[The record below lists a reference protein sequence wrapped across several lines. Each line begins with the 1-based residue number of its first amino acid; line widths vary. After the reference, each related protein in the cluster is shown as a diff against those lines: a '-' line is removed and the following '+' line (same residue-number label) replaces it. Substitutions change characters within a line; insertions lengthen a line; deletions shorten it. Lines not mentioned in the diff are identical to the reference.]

1 MTFPWRQLPWLQ
13 NKEHP
18 NLGRSTEND
27 SADTQ
32 GFGRKVTEG
41 QWITW
46 GSQEVKHPMY
56 TNWLEFLLEWPS
68 ARVVSAT
75 KITKLVW
82 PSGHIWVSAALTKSM
97 CSKPAR
103 AAQLSHP
110 WESSDPAQPGLQHLP
125 TQSKC
130 SNTGSQ
136 SQPITLTLP
145 PPQARAAGTAGLPK
159 GRIVS
164 TASTLSTAVGFYL
177 VQSALFRTN
186 PGRTVTLAARLFGYL
201 RSSNS
206 RCCSTTNAA
215 AQHYLANTGIE
226 WITAPW
232 KL

>member
-13 NKEHP
+13 NKEYP

-32 GFGRKVTEG
+32 GFGRKMTEG

-46 GSQEVKHPMY
+46 GSQDVKHPMY

-68 ARVVSAT
+68 ARAVSAV
-75 KITKLVW
+75 KIPKLVW

-110 WESSDPAQPGLQHLP
+110 WESTDPAQPKPAQPALQHLP

-130 SNTGSQ
+130 SNTGSY
-136 SQPITLTLP
+136 SQPPWPWHSFLHKLAQRGCQREGLSPLQP
-145 PPQARAAGTAGLPK
+145 PWALWW
-159 GRIVS
+159 
-164 TASTLSTAVGFYL
+164 GF
-177 VQSALFRTN
+177 T
-186 PGRTVTLAARLFGYL
+186 
-201 RSSNS
+201 
-206 RCCSTTNAA
+206 
-215 AQHYLANTGIE
+215 
-226 WITAPW
+226 
-232 KL
+232 